1 MGKRVVQSIILSRTA
16 ERKRTPVSLVVN
28 QQYRDRIS
36 CGFGKSRTKFAHI
49 VTEKALD
56 DIDQGIG
63 LSKIYKDTDEMF
75 RDLGV

>member
-1 MGKRVVQSIILSRTA
+1 MIWGKRPTGA
-16 ERKRTPVSLVVN
+16 
-28 QQYRDRIS
+28 
-36 CGFGKSRTKFAHI
+36 AHV